1 MKRSVINIDP
11 DIQSGTPVFTGTRV
25 PLKNLFDYLQAGD
38 TLDKFLDQFPSVTRS
53 AAIEALELARMAL
66 DQDARSSNCA
76 DCC

>member
-38 TLDKFLDQFPSVTRS
+38 TLNEFLDQSPSVTRS
-53 AAIEALELARMAL
+53 AAIDALELARMAA
-66 DQDARSSNCA
+66 DQNARSSR
-76 DCC
+76 